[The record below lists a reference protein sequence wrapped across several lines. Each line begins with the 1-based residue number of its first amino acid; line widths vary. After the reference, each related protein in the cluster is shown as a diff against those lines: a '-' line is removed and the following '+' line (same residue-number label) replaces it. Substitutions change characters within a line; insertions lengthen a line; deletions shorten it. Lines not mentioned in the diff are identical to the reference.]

1 MRRYYILLHGGLGGS
16 MRILVTGASGL
27 LGSKLTEILVKKGYE
42 VYAGYNSH
50 RPLNGHPIKFNVSR
64 KEEVK
69 KAFGIAGPDVVIHA
83 AALTNVDKCEVDKE
97 LAWRINVIG
106 TRNIAKLSKQYGSFL
121 IYISTDYVFKGD
133 RGMYREDD
141 EPNPINY
148 YGFTKLKG
156 EEEVRRIMEEYCI
169 ARTSVIYGSIPATGK
184 INFALWVLEKLRK
197 NEQVNI
203 VTDQWNSPTLN
214 TNLAEM
220 ILETF
225 ERKIVGIYHLA
236 GATRINRYEFA
247 KLVAK
252 TFNLNEN
259 LILPILSIDLQWI
272 AKRPRDSSLNVSK
285 AIQVLHNKP
294 LSIKESLEILRREL
308 LEDRES

>member
-16 MRILVTGASGL
+16 LRILVTGASGL

-50 RPLNGHPIKFNVSR
+50 RPLNGHPIKFNVLC

-69 KAFGIAGPDVVIHA
+69 KAFEIAGPDVVIHA

-156 EEEVRRIMEEYCI
+156 EEEVRRIMDEYCI
-169 ARTSVIYGSIPATGK
+169 ARTSVIYGSIPAAGK

-220 ILETF
+220 ILEMF

-236 GATRINRYEFA
+236 GATRINRYKFA

-294 LSIKESLEILRREL
+294 LSIEESLEILRREL
-308 LEDRES
+308 LGNIE

>member
-1 MRRYYILLHGGLGGS
+1 
-16 MRILVTGASGL
+16 
-27 LGSKLTEILVKKGYE
+27 
-42 VYAGYNSH
+42 
-50 RPLNGHPIKFNVSR
+50 
-64 KEEVK
+64 
-69 KAFGIAGPDVVIHA
+69 
-83 AALTNVDKCEVDKE
+83 
-97 LAWRINVIG
+97 
-106 TRNIAKLSKQYGSFL
+106 
-121 IYISTDYVFKGD
+121 
-133 RGMYREDD
+133 
-141 EPNPINY
+141 
-148 YGFTKLKG
+148 
-156 EEEVRRIMEEYCI
+156 
-169 ARTSVIYGSIPATGK
+169 
-184 INFALWVLEKLRK
+184 
-197 NEQVNI
+197 
-203 VTDQWNSPTLN
+203 
-214 TNLAEM
+214 M

-308 LEDRES
+308 LENIE